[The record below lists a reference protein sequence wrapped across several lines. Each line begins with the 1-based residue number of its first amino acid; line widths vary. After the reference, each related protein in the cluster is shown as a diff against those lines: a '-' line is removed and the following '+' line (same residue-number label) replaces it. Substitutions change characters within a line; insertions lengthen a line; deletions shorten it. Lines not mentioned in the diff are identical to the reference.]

1 MSFGN
6 LPIPNGDN
14 GNGGLFD
21 NCVLWLDRKWFSESY
36 WWDVSPYKNNGII
49 HGAKWKGDA
58 FYFNGADAYIEVPHN
73 NSLNITDA
81 ITIETWIRLNSD
93 LDTTYMIVEKGYDN
107 PDYIPYFLRVNDNRN
122 VVFGFK
128 SASYRTI
135 TSTTVL
141 TVGEWYHI
149 VGTWDGSI
157 VRIYVNTILKAST
170 FGTLTNDPNQDL
182 TIGRASWDPVGGMF
196 KGTIDEVRIYN
207 RSLTQEEINDL
218 YNYYGYTTPNY
229 LGKVLIRKY
238 TYPEPTVIIG
248 EEEY

>member
-93 LDTTYMIVEKGYDN
+93 LDATYMIVEKGYDN

-149 VGTWDGSI
+149 VGTYDKTNLKLYINSDAETPVSESASMPI
-157 VRIYVNTILKAST
+157 SSKRLCIATRDDLVRYLNTEINTIRIYKTSLSEKVVKIVY
-170 FGTLTNDPNQDL
+170 DL
-182 TIGRASWDPVGGMF
+182 TYR
-196 KGTIDEVRIYN
+196 R
-207 RSLTQEEINDL
+207 
-218 YNYYGYTTPNY
+218 
-229 LGKVLIRKY
+229 
-238 TYPEPTVIIG
+238 
-248 EEEY
+248 